1 MPPYI
6 LSMEVFMTIKQLKQH
21 LPSIKDVIGLKETDL
36 PKEKEKV
43 LIQAF
48 IRRSYSQEHPEWQH
62 NQILEFIGDSV
73 LDAYIVRLFCS
84 PTFNNY
90 DSFNTSGQFS
100 STKTEGE
107 LTKLKEQYVKSE
119 SLAKH
124 IDNLKLAQY
133 LILGRADEKNQVQNK
148 QASKED
154 LFEAIIGAVA
164 LACNFNNDIIDS
176 VCSTMLELGKS
187 SQKKQSTE
195 QRILEMRKL
204 VGDEKTI
211 TSKNAVSK
219 LLLLNQKKFIS
230 VPKYSYNN
238 KIEYDENNNP
248 LWKCSCKIEGYK
260 YDYYCSG
267 KSKKEARQRISI
279 YILKFILGY
288 EKN

>member
-1 MPPYI
+1 
-6 LSMEVFMTIKQLKQH
+6 MEVFMTIKQLKQH

-90 DSFNTSGQFS
+90 GSFNTSGQFT

-133 LILGRADEKNQVQNK
+133 LILGGADEKNQVQNK

-187 SQKKQSTE
+187 SQKQQSAE

-204 VGDEKTI
+204 VGNINNLTLGNSI
-211 TSKNAVSK
+211 NK
-219 LLLLNQKKFIS
+219 LLELNQKKYIS
-230 VPKYSYNN
+230 APVYSNPKKPLDYDDEGNPIWEIFC
-238 KIEYDENNNP
+238 KVTEYDIY
-248 LWKCSCKIEGYK
+248 WTCKRG
-260 YDYYCSG
+260 
-267 KSKKEARQRISI
+267 SKKEAKQAAAFCLLK
-279 YILKFILGY
+279 YTILDYPQPK
-288 EKN
+288 